1 MQVNVTIVEDDF
13 LIADFIKKSL
23 QSFGYNVLAIC
34 NSYDRFIESVNA
46 FLPDIVLIDIKI
58 EGKKS
63 GIDIAEYLRH
73 NKELPFIF
81 ISSLN
86 DRKIID
92 AAKNTLPSAY
102 LIKPFDEDDLYA
114 TIEVALVNFVQ
125 KNNKQSAA
133 TENNKIIKESFFIK
147 QKQAFIK
154 VNTVDIFYVAAKDN
168 YVNIYTKTDSFLIRE
183 TLQEIH
189 HLLPDY
195 FYKVHRSFL
204 VNVNYVA
211 QVHPEELVLKNN
223 KLIPLG
229 RNLPPG
235 FLSTFK

>member
-46 FLPDIVLIDIKI
+46 FSPDIVLIDIKI
-58 EGKKS
+58 EGKKY
-63 GIDIAEYLRH
+63 GIDIAEYLRL

-102 LIKPFDEDDLYA
+102 LIKPFDEEKMA
-114 TIEVALVNFVQ
+114 
-125 KNNKQSAA
+125 
-133 TENNKIIKESFFIK
+133 
-147 QKQAFIK
+147 
-154 VNTVDIFYVAAKDN
+154 
-168 YVNIYTKTDSFLIRE
+168 RG
-183 TLQEIH
+183 LQE
-189 HLLPDY
+189 
-195 FYKVHRSFL
+195 KK
-204 VNVNYVA
+204 
-211 QVHPEELVLKNN
+211 Q
-223 KLIPLG
+223 
-229 RNLPPG
+229 
-235 FLSTFK
+235 